1 MLDGGVGVAVPHR
14 CVEVAGAAGIEPTT
28 LGLEDLGSPRPTVRI
43 QSVTVGEP
51 TPQSGK
57 SRSFGR
63 EYAPLYAPLVQVAD
77 VLYLASRVC
86 TVFGSEWTQVGPK
99 FFTSRLLRELHSHT
113 AGPNSISSVDTRV
126 LELPII

>member
-1 MLDGGVGVAVPHR
+1 MARSSSCLV
-14 CVEVAGAAGIEPTT
+14 VAGAAGIEPTT

-57 SRSFGR
+57 SPSFGH

-77 VLYLASRVC
+77 VLYLASRFC
-86 TVFGSEWTQVGPK
+86 TVSGSKCSLVVPNLVGHALFP
-99 FFTSRLLRELHSHT
+99 
-113 AGPNSISSVDTRV
+113 
-126 LELPII
+126 LEVT